1 MFAALVPRVIGQL
14 LWISPSFVYNNNNNG
29 NISFSIQ
36 LKLQLQISLL
46 QGNLQLASLVLQ
58 EKTLTIVRKKEKK
71 LRKIKTTK
79 IKTDVI
85 PDNNGNFS
93 F

>member
-1 MFAALVPRVIGQL
+1 MLQF
-14 LWISPSFVYNNNNNG
+14 NNNDNNG

-58 EKTLTIVRKKEKK
+58 EKTITIVR
-71 LRKIKTTK
+71 
-79 IKTDVI
+79 
-85 PDNNGNFS
+85 
-93 F
+93 

>member
-1 MFAALVPRVIGQL
+1 MVSSKTYRQ
-14 LWISPSFVYNNNNNG
+14 YNG

-58 EKTLTIVRKKEKK
+58 EKNYNNRKVKGKTEKN
-71 LRKIKTTK
+71 KTTK
-79 IKTDVI
+79 VKKDVI
-85 PDNNGNFS
+85 PDLSMACFCNKICS
-93 F
+93 T